1 MTNLLI
7 LLRDKCRNM
16 SPPQTK
22 NESNENFTYF
32 SFNIA
37 KTSDQ
42 QPEDCVEWGGRQN
55 WCAAVQG
62 KLRLHSYVVPIK
74 P

>member
-1 MTNLLI
+1 MKNLLI

-32 SFNIA
+32 SINIA
-37 KTSDQ
+37 KKSS
-42 QPEDCVEWGGRQN
+42 N
-55 WCAAVQG
+55 YM
-62 KLRLHSYVVPIK
+62 LHCPLEM
-74 P
+74 